1 MNSDKNLSHI
11 AFVSRHYPS
20 PWHRYDGMFLQELV
34 RAVARRGVQCTPIHP
49 IQIDRWFQHV
59 VLQRKSIIRTEAY
72 EAIRPIYLA
81 ASSRDLGFFNT
92 VHITQAMFQRAT
104 LRVLRHLNPVP
115 DAIYGHFLYPG
126 GGAAVWCG
134 REMGLPTFVAVGEGT
149 FWSVKS
155 FGWERA
161 RRDYHDVTGIIA
173 VSSLLK
179 RRLLE
184 ELRLPEAKIGVFP
197 NAADRSVFRPLGRA
211 EMRAKFNLPQ
221 DRFLVAFVGG
231 FLHEKG
237 VARVV
242 EAVDDLDDVG
252 CLLAGS
258 GPLIPSGRNVLYC
271 ERTSHERI
279 PEILSAAD
287 IFVLPTL
294 MEGSC
299 NAIVEAMACGLPIV
313 TSAGEFND
321 DLVDDSVSIRIDPL
335 DVLAIRQ
342 AIIDLRDNPVRR
354 RQMAQAALIRS
365 ERFDIERRAQGIC
378 TFMAERM

>member
-1 MNSDKNLSHI
+1 MKSCGKLAHI
-11 AFVSRHYPS
+11 AFVSRHYPA

-34 RAVARRGVQCTPIHP
+34 RSIARRGIQCTPIHP
-49 IQIDRWFQHV
+49 IQIDRWFRYV
-59 VLQRKSIIRTEAY
+59 VLQGKCIRRIEAY

-81 ASSRDLGFFNT
+81 ASSRAVGSFNT
-92 VHITQAMFQRAT
+92 IHITQAMFQRAT
-104 LRVLRHLNPVP
+104 LRALRQLNPAP

-134 REMGLPTFVAVGEGT
+134 REMGLPAFVAVGEGA

-155 FGWERA
+155 LGWDRA
-161 RRDYHDVTGIIA
+161 RRDYRDVTGIVA

-211 EMRAKFNLPQ
+211 EMRAKYNLPQ
-221 DRFLVAFVGG
+221 GRFLVAFVGG

-242 EAVDDLDDVG
+242 DAVDGLDDVG

-258 GPLIPSGRNVLYC
+258 GPLTPSGRNVLYSK
-271 ERTSHERI
+271 RTPHECI

-294 MEGSC
+294 IEGSC
-299 NAIVEAMACGLPIV
+299 NAIVEAMACGLPII

-321 DLVDDSVSIRIDPL
+321 DLVDDSVSIRVDPM
-335 DVLAIRQ
+335 DVSAIRQ
-342 AIIDLRDNPVRR
+342 AIVDLRDNPGRC
-354 RQMAQAALIRS
+354 RQMAQAALVRS
-365 ERFDIERRAQGIC
+365 ARFDIDRRAEGIC
-378 TFMAERM
+378 RFMAERI

>member
-1 MNSDKNLSHI
+1 
-11 AFVSRHYPS
+11 
-20 PWHRYDGMFLQELV
+20 
-34 RAVARRGVQCTPIHP
+34 
-49 IQIDRWFQHV
+49 
-59 VLQRKSIIRTEAY
+59 
-72 EAIRPIYLA
+72 
-81 ASSRDLGFFNT
+81 
-92 VHITQAMFQRAT
+92 
-104 LRVLRHLNPVP
+104 
-115 DAIYGHFLYPG
+115 
-126 GGAAVWCG
+126 
-134 REMGLPTFVAVGEGT
+134 
-149 FWSVKS
+149 
-155 FGWERA
+155 
-161 RRDYHDVTGIIA
+161 
-173 VSSLLK
+173 
-179 RRLLE
+179 
-184 ELRLPEAKIGVFP
+184 
-197 NAADRSVFRPLGRA
+197 
-211 EMRAKFNLPQ
+211 
-221 DRFLVAFVGG
+221 
-231 FLHEKG
+231 
-237 VARVV
+237 VV

-294 MEGSC
+294 IEGSC

-321 DLVDDSVSIRIDPL
+321 DLVDDSVSIRIDPM
-335 DVLAIRQ
+335 DVLSIRQ